1 VDPDGDFARRQVG
14 RRQRLDAGAVGVDAE
29 CPESLHAPSLRSKAM
44 KHSTRFAFLSVILL
58 AMPLAASQAAAPAR
72 IEQGNL
78 IFDGIPVEEVMAEA
92 ELPLVLESRSASFVD
107 WLADGSMVIATRF
120 GNTTQLHRVRAPLA
134 MREQFTFK
142 SEPVTAAVAH
152 PYDANRLLFLK
163 DEGGNERLQIWL
175 RDMESGEERLLT
187 DGRSRHGQPVFARD
201 GRRVAF
207 HGNARDGASNDLY
220 LADIDSPAAPRLLL
234 AGGSDALYVQD
245 WSLTDRQVAVIR
257 YRSIT
262 DSELFLL
269 DVDTGEQVRVE
280 PAVAFNGANGNGN
293 GNGRRRNGAAPA
305 TVSVAQARFAH
316 DGRGLFYISDR
327 GGEFPGLHYYDV
339 YTREVR
345 DLTPGTNWDVE
356 RFDLSRDGRFV
367 AYTRNEGGVDRLV
380 LHDLGLKADV
390 LLPALP
396 PNAVIS
402 SLRFDKDSRRLAV
415 SLETAVSPEDVYVYE
430 LDTSAGAT
438 VPPTATLVR
447 WTQSETGPL
456 DPAKFAAAQLVHFP
470 TWDQVGNRPRMIP
483 AFVYRPQGPGPHPV
497 IIDIHG
503 GPESQ
508 HRPGWSSFRQ
518 YLVGELGFAV
528 VAPNVRGSSGY
539 GRSYL
544 SLDDGLLREDAV
556 RDIGALL
563 VWIGLQPDLDRNRV
577 VVAGGSYGGYM
588 ALASMVHYSD
598 RLAGGIDTVGIS
610 NFVTFLTN
618 TSDYR
623 RDLRRAEYGDE
634 RDPRMRAHLQAI
646 SPLTNAAQIRK
657 PLLIVQ
663 GLNDPRV
670 PASESEQMMAMVRAR
685 GGEVWYLA
693 ARDEGHGFRKKA
705 NSDVYRATMVAFLKR
720 LAGMNPASGAAR

>member
-1 VDPDGDFARRQVG
+1 SLPGGEAVVLELRDGQRRGEAGGAHDHRLAHAQPRRQRHHRIGRNARDFRIAPVAGFRQAAAGDQHLLTRLDLGRRRLDHHAGEIHAAHQREAPEAAAAAGAGQRILVVDVRPVDPDGDFARRQVG
-14 RRQRLDAGAVGVDAE
+14 RRQRLDAGAVGVDAA
-29 CPESLHAPSLRSKAM
+29 CTESLHAPSLRSKAM

-120 GNTTQLHRVRAPLA
+120 GNTTQLHRVPAPLA

-316 DGRGLFYISDR
+316 DGRGLFYNSDR
-327 GGEFPGLHYYDV
+327 GGEFPRRHHYDV

-345 DLTPGTNWDVE
+345 ALTPGTNWDVE
-356 RFDLSRDGRFV
+356 RFDL
-367 AYTRNEGGVDRLV
+367 
-380 LHDLGLKADV
+380 
-390 LLPALP
+390 
-396 PNAVIS
+396 
-402 SLRFDKDSRRLAV
+402 
-415 SLETAVSPEDVYVYE
+415 
-430 LDTSAGAT
+430 
-438 VPPTATLVR
+438 
-447 WTQSETGPL
+447 
-456 DPAKFAAAQLVHFP
+456 
-470 TWDQVGNRPRMIP
+470 
-483 AFVYRPQGPGPHPV
+483 
-497 IIDIHG
+497 
-503 GPESQ
+503 
-508 HRPGWSSFRQ
+508 
-518 YLVGELGFAV
+518 
-528 VAPNVRGSSGY
+528 
-539 GRSYL
+539 
-544 SLDDGLLREDAV
+544 
-556 RDIGALL
+556 
-563 VWIGLQPDLDRNRV
+563 
-577 VVAGGSYGGYM
+577 
-588 ALASMVHYSD
+588 
-598 RLAGGIDTVGIS
+598 
-610 NFVTFLTN
+610 
-618 TSDYR
+618 
-623 RDLRRAEYGDE
+623 
-634 RDPRMRAHLQAI
+634 
-646 SPLTNAAQIRK
+646 
-657 PLLIVQ
+657 
-663 GLNDPRV
+663 
-670 PASESEQMMAMVRAR
+670 
-685 GGEVWYLA
+685 
-693 ARDEGHGFRKKA
+693 
-705 NSDVYRATMVAFLKR
+705 
-720 LAGMNPASGAAR
+720 

>member
-1 VDPDGDFARRQVG
+1 
-14 RRQRLDAGAVGVDAE
+14 
-29 CPESLHAPSLRSKAM
+29 M
-44 KHSTRFAFLSVILL
+44 KHSIRFAPLLAVL
-58 AMPLAASQAAAPAR
+58 AMPLAAAQATAPTR

-78 IFDGIPVEEVMAEA
+78 IFDGIPVDEVLANA
-92 ELPLVLESRSASFVD
+92 DLPEVLESRSASFVD
-107 WLADGSMVIATRF
+107 WLADGTMIIATRF

-142 SEPVTAAVAH
+142 SEPVSEAVAH
-152 PYDANRLLFLK
+152 PYDPNRLLYLK
-163 DEGGNERLQIWL
+163 DQGGNERMQIWL
-175 RDMESGEERLLT
+175 RDLATGEEQLLT

-201 GRRVAF
+201 GRRIAF

-220 LADIDSPAAPRLLL
+220 LLDIDTPAAPRLLL
-234 AGGSDALYVQD
+234 AGGGDALYVQD
-245 WSLTDRQVAVIR
+245 WSLDNRQIAVIR

-269 DVDTGEQVRVE
+269 DVNTGTQVRVE
-280 PAVAFNGANGNGN
+280 PATAPGNAGS
-293 GNGRRRNGAAPA
+293 NGRRRGNGAAPLS
-305 TVSVAQARFAH
+305 VSVAQARFAH
-316 DGRGLFYISDR
+316 DGRGLFYLSDR
-327 GGEFPGLHYYDV
+327 GGEFLALHYYDV

-345 DLTPGTNWDVE
+345 NLTPGTNWDVE
-356 RFDLSRDGRFV
+356 RFELSRDGRFV
-367 AYTRNEGGVDRLV
+367 AYTRNEGGIDRLV
-380 LHDLGLKADV
+380 LHDLRLNVDV

-396 PNAVIS
+396 ANAVIS
-402 SLRFDKDSRRLAV
+402 RLRFDHDSRRLAV
-415 SLETAVSPEDVYVYE
+415 SLESALAPEDVYVYE
-430 LDTSAGAT
+430 LDTSAGAAA
-438 VPPTATLVR
+438 PPTATLTR
-447 WTQSETGPL
+447 WTHSEIGPL
-456 DPAKFAAAQLVHFP
+456 NPAKFATAQLVHFP
-470 TWDQVGNRPRMIP
+470 TWDRVGNQQRTIP
-483 AFVYRPQGPGPHPV
+483 AFVYRAQGPGPHPV
-497 IIDIHG
+497 LIDIHG

-518 YLVGELGFAV
+518 YLVSELGFTV

-539 GRSYL
+539 GRTYL
-544 SLDDGLLREDAV
+544 TLDNGMLREDAV

-563 VWIGLQPDLDRNRV
+563 VWIGLQPDLDRGRV

-588 ALASMVHYSD
+588 ALASLVHYGD

-646 SPLTNAAQIRK
+646 SPLTNAARITR

-693 ARDEGHGFRKKA
+693 AKDEGHGFRKKA

-720 LAGMNPASGAAR
+720 LAGGQASASVGSR